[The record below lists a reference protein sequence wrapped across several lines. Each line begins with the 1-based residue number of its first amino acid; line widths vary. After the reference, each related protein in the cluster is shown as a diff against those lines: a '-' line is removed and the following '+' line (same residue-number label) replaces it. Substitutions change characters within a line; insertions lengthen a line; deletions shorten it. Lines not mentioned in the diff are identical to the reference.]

1 MRDNEFS
8 VKEMTKKNMQILL
21 HLRTNTLISVIFLSR
36 LRGNLSEQTAISA
49 AKYIQTRSP
58 WLFLFLCYR

>member
-1 MRDNEFS
+1 MNL
-8 VKEMTKKNMQILL
+8 MNAILL

-49 AKYIQTRSP
+49 AKYIQT
-58 WLFLFLCYR
+58 